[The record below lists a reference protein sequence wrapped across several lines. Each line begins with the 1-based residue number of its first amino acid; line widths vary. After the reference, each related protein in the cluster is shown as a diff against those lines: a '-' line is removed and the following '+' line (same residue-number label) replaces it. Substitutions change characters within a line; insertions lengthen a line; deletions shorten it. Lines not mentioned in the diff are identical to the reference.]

1 MRRSCLCT
9 ILLIRLATCLATG
22 LAICLTLLPS
32 VSAASPP
39 VTAAAAALASRVL
52 AAADS
57 AGRPF
62 AIVDKQA
69 ARLMLFHADG
79 SLAGSSPALLGRDR
93 GDHSVPG
100 VGERTQTGTLR
111 RGDATTPAG
120 RFESE
125 PGRNLQGEDIVWVDY
140 GAAFAIVDKQAAR
153 LMLFHDDGSLAGS
166 SPALLGR
173 DRGDHSVPGVGERT
187 QTGTL
192 RPGDATTPAGRFES
206 EPGRNLQG
214 EDIVW
219 VDYEAAFAIHR
230 VRPGVAQA
238 GRLRRLAASDAQG
251 KRVSA
256 GCVVVPVA
264 FYERVV
270 HPLMGR
276 RIGVVYV
283 LPDNG

>member
-1 MRRSCLCT
+1 MRPFRPGA
-9 ILLIRLATCLATG
+9 RLASGSVARLAACLP
-22 LAICLTLLPS
+22 LCLSAFMSLLPS
-32 VSAASPP
+32 AGAASPP
-39 VTAAAAALASRVL
+39 VTPAAAALASRVL

-93 GDHSVPG
+93 GDHS
-100 VGERTQTGTLR
+100 
-111 RGDATTPAG
+111 
-120 RFESE
+120 
-125 PGRNLQGEDIVWVDY
+125 
-140 GAAFAIVDKQAAR
+140 
-153 LMLFHDDGSLAGS
+153 M
-166 SPALLGR
+166 
-173 DRGDHSVPGVGERT
+173 PGVGERT

-206 EPGRNLQG
+206 QPGRNLQG

-230 VRPGVAQA
+230 VRPGAAQA
-238 GRLRRLAASDAQG
+238 GRLRRLATGDAQG

-270 HPLMGR
+270 RPLMGR
-276 RIGVVYV
+276 GNSVVYV

>member
-1 MRRSCLCT
+1 MRRPCLCT

-22 LAICLTLLPS
+22 LATGLAICLTLLPL

-111 RGDATTPAG
+111 
-120 RFESE
+120 
-125 PGRNLQGEDIVWVDY
+125 
-140 GAAFAIVDKQAAR
+140 
-153 LMLFHDDGSLAGS
+153 
-166 SPALLGR
+166 
-173 DRGDHSVPGVGERT
+173 
-187 QTGTL
+187 
-192 RPGDATTPAGRFES
+192 PGDATTPAGRFES

-230 VRPGVAQA
+230 VRPGATQA

-276 RIGVVYV
+276 RVGVVYV